1 MAITEQEVIRI
12 ARLARL
18 NLNAEQRVQAQA
30 DLTKI
35 LGLIEELQSVDTSGI
50 EPLAHPLSTIKD
62 VQLRL
67 REDVVTEVSSVQ
79 RRTSLMANAPGTAEG
94 LFLVPKVIE

>member
-35 LGLIEELQSVDTSGI
+35 LGLIEELQTVDTSGI

-79 RRTSLMANAPGTAEG
+79 RRTSLMANAPGIAEG